1 MRGAL
6 NIILVKA
13 GILVNVLMWRDTPVP
28 NTQAATWS
36 TQNTAI
42 VHGLHVALPAHMKN
56 FPPERVPLP

>member
-1 MRGAL
+1 MRSAL
-6 NIILVKA
+6 NIILVTA

-28 NTQAATWS
+28 NTQA
-36 TQNTAI
+36 QNTAI

>member
-1 MRGAL
+1 MRRAL
-6 NIILVKA
+6 NIILVIA
-13 GILVNVLMWRDTPVP
+13 GILVNVLMWRGTPVP

-42 VHGLHVALPAHMKN
+42 VYGLHVALPAHMKN